1 MFGRAEGRVAR
12 APRPVEAMA
21 GRRRYHSR
29 INTTQNTSVFRRSD
43 GLDRHPV
50 WPVGYPHFAR
60 CHFRARSTTV
70 QALVTIARAN
80 ERQHADKWGLRDGG
94 SVVCLRQ
101 GLRGLRGSWGQ
112 PMWCD
117 DVSIHGDL
125 RAGAR
130 VGHPAALVLVPNLG
144 HRAKA
149 GRPPEIGAV
158 VVQVVIGGGLGGH
171 LAVYLGAGP
180 LHSPGSAGP
189 HCIAA
194 DGGGQIADN
203 QHMRKNAA
211 CS

>member
-1 MFGRAEGRVAR
+1 VSQPDIG
-12 APRPVEAMA
+12 
-21 GRRRYHSR
+21 
-29 INTTQNTSVFRRSD
+29 Q
-43 GLDRHPV
+43 
-50 WPVGYPHFAR
+50 W
-60 CHFRARSTTV
+60 HFRAGSN
-70 QALVTIARAN
+70 AAEAMLAIARKI
-80 ERQHADKWGLRDGG
+80 ERQHADICRLHGG
-94 SVVCLRQ
+94 IVWSAYAK
-101 GLRGLRGSWGQ
+101 GSGGLRGSWGQ

-130 VGHPAALVLVPNLG
+130 VGHPAVLVLVPNLV

-203 QHMRKNAA
+203 QHMGKIAA